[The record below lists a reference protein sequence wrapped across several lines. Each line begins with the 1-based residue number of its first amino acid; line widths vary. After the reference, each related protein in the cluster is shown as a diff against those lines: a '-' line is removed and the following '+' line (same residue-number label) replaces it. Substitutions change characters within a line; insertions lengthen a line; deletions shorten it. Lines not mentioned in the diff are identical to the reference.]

1 MVGGFNDVEE
11 AVSVSAATSEAKQE
25 ASVMLLFQVLACGDE
40 TAGAR
45 DVGSHIALACL
56 KDDPDT
62 RTLGLTRCKVGPDPA
77 TLLLGETRTL
87 SHGFML
93 SCDLAAGPTR
103 VPVSGT
109 LGRILRSDTPPS
121 DDVTEREQ
129 GGESVPCVCACCAV
143 FRWAVSGHDAPPL
156 AGVGWA

>member
-56 KDDPDT
+56 KDDPT
-62 RTLGLTRCKVGPDPA
+62 HERGPTLCVMGVRPCDLA
-77 TLLLGETRTL
+77 AGETRSL

-93 SCDLAAGPTR
+93 S
-103 VPVSGT
+103 
-109 LGRILRSDTPPS
+109 
-121 DDVTEREQ
+121 
-129 GGESVPCVCACCAV
+129 
-143 FRWAVSGHDAPPL
+143 
-156 AGVGWA
+156 